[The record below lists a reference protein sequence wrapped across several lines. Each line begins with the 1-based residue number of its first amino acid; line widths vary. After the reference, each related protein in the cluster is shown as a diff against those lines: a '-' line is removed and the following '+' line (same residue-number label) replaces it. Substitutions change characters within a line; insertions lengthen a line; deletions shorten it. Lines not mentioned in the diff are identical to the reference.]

1 VHDLLINLL
10 ASAVAGA
17 AVWSA
22 QALTRYR
29 RQARKRAF
37 FGLDKQAT
45 CLLAVSRHAASPHD
59 LSVHRRDVAALVEL
73 ATIAKECGAQ
83 PNLIADNDVE
93 QGVGRFTEFCV
104 GGPQGNRRTA
114 AHLRSVLHGV
124 QVEPY
129 GPGNDESSF
138 SIGTATFRRERE
150 KVEYVLLA
158 RLWGPLGGKPAFV
171 LSGQTART
179 NLAAARFLVS
189 QYRPL
194 YRRYGASKS
203 FCVVLRVLEPSVFGP
218 DFVEITADLTEAAFR
233 SPDPA
238 GSLAEREATPGG
250 SPQPG

>member
-10 ASAVAGA
+10 ASVVAGT

-73 ATIAKECGAQ
+73 ATIAKDCEAQ
-83 PNLIADNDVE
+83 PNLIADNVE

-114 AHLRSVLHGV
+114 AHLRSVLRGVHVGPHG
-124 QVEPY
+124 PDT
-129 GPGNDESSF
+129 DELSF
-138 SIGTATFRRERE
+138 TVGATTFRRERG
-150 KVEYVLLA
+150 KVEYVVLA
-158 RLWGPLGGKPAFV
+158 RFWGPAGGKPVFV
-171 LSGQTART
+171 LGGQTAQT
-179 NLAAARFLVS
+179 NLAAARFLAA
-189 QYRPL
+189 QHRQL

-203 FCVVLRVLEPSVFGP
+203 FCIVLRILEPSVFGP
-218 DFVEITADLTEAAFR
+218 DFVEIEADVTDAAFR
-233 SPDPA
+233 SPDPIHDPTGQEA
-238 GSLAEREATPGG
+238 SAEPE
-250 SPQPG
+250 